1 MVRVSA
7 SRVEEEAGR
16 RPHKAVRLTAEA
28 GAWAKVFGAWLILGQ
43 GRGFSLSSSPL
54 IHLATKKILGAGS
67 IPTHPSDSPNSAPEN
82 QAGLT
87 IGSVYLT
94 LQGSVPDSLKGYTTS
109 SWLQSP
115 SFGFLRNGGLAYLNR
130 KQQLFEGLGLGM
142 RHKLHLQADH

>member
-28 GAWAKVFGAWLILGQ
+28 GVWAKVFGAWLILGQ
-43 GRGFSLSSSPL
+43 GRGSSLSSSPL
-54 IHLATKKILGAGS
+54 IHLATKKTLGAGS
-67 IPTHPSDSPNSAPEN
+67 IPTHSSDSPNSAPEN

-94 LQGSVPDSLKGYTTS
+94 LQGSIPDSLKGSTTS

-115 SFGFLRNGGLAYLNR
+115 SFDFLRNGGSSLS
-130 KQQLFEGLGLGM
+130 QQ
-142 RHKLHLQADH
+142 KAAAV